1 VFRHVTLPTLEGF
14 GIVLSQVLV
23 CARMTS
29 RFPTPAE
36 FLSFPKPN
44 YVDPETRLPLALA
57 VVIPMTVLVSSFI
70 SCRFYSR
77 TIIISTLG
85 WDDWIMFAA
94 AVSLLLT
101 SAKPKKNALTRTATV
116 SG

>member
-1 VFRHVTLPTLEGF
+1 VLSRVTLRTLRGF
-14 GIVLSQVLV
+14 GIILSEVLV
-23 CARMTS
+23 YARMTS

-44 YVDPETRLPLALA
+44 YVDPESRLPLALA
-57 VVIPMTVLVSSFI
+57 VVIPMTLLVISFV

-101 SAKPKKNALTRTATV
+101 SPEPKITTLTRTAAV